1 MTVRASVVNSGYNGL
16 MREERGQLAGDQVIS
31 EPYILWGSIA
41 GDVVADKGAKLY
53 IRGAIYGDLIVRPG
67 GRVHVFGNISGDLTL
82 LEKTKVIH
90 SGILGGDAINK
101 GGRLYIDAT
110 AKVMGKVRTLDGE
123 TTIEP
128 QAQIAED

>member
-1 MTVRASVVNSGYNGL
+1 MRS
-16 MREERGQLAGDQVIS
+16 MREERGQLAGDQVIN

-41 GDVVADKGAKLY
+41 GDVFADKGAKLY
-53 IRGAIYGDLIVRPG
+53 VRGAIYGDMIVRPG
-67 GRVHVFGNISGDLTL
+67 GRVHIFGNVSGDLTL
-82 LEKTKVIH
+82 MEKTKVIH

-128 QAQIAED
+128 QAQIADD